1 MPGMLFIS
9 DLHLD
14 PERPAVTA
22 LFLDFLATRARQADA
37 VYILGDLFEAWIGD
51 DDEAPLSLEVMRG
64 IRACVDAGTPVYIM
78 HGNRDFLLG
87 ERFAGQSH
95 ATLLADPACIDLYGT
110 PTLLMHGDLLCTDDT
125 EYLAFR
131 EMGRDG
137 RWQSELLAKPLAVRR
152 EMAAEM
158 RRKSRETNAGK
169 PESIMDVN
177 PEAVRETMARHAV
190 VQLIHGHTHRP
201 GVHDLQIAGQPA
213 RRYVLGDW
221 YDQGSLVA
229 CAQAV
234 AIAAGSPVWLE
245 SFITFRQLK
254 QLRIQ
259 RFVFPEIHQR
269 APVTALVPLTD
280 RQAMAQM
287 PRGRV
292 DVA

>member
-1 MPGMLFIS
+1 MQGTLFIS

-22 LFLDFLATRARQADA
+22 LFLEFLGKRARQADA

-51 DDEAPLSLEVMRG
+51 DDETPLNLEVIHG
-64 IRACVDAGTPVYIM
+64 IRACVDAGTPVFVM

-87 ERFAGQSH
+87 DRFAMQSH
-95 ATLLADPACIDLYGT
+95 CTLLQDPACIDLYGI

-131 EMGRDG
+131 QMVRGSG
-137 RWQSELLAKPLAVRR
+137 WQSELLAKPLAVRR

-158 RRKSRETNAGK
+158 RRNSREKTAGK

-177 PEAVRETMARHAV
+177 PAAVLDVMRQHAV

-201 GVHDLQIAGQPA
+201 GVHTLQIAGQPA

-221 YDQGSLVA
+221 YDHGSMLECCRDGCRLHELV
-229 CAQAV
+229 
-234 AIAAGSPVWLE
+234 L
-245 SFITFRQLK
+245 
-254 QLRIQ
+254 
-259 RFVFPEIHQR
+259 
-269 APVTALVPLTD
+269 
-280 RQAMAQM
+280 
-287 PRGRV
+287 
-292 DVA
+292 

>member
-1 MPGMLFIS
+1 MPGTLFVS

-22 LFLDFLATRARQADA
+22 LFLMFLATRAREADA

-51 DDEAPLSLEVMRG
+51 DDETPLNLEVIQG
-64 IRACVDAGTPVYIM
+64 IRACVDAGTPVFLM

-87 ERFAGQSH
+87 DRFVRQSRCV
-95 ATLLADPACIDLYGT
+95 LLEDPARIDLYGI

-131 EMGRDG
+131 ERVRDG
-137 RWQSELLAKPLAVRR
+137 GWQAELLEKPLAVRR

-158 RRKSRETNAGK
+158 RRSSREKTAGK

-177 PEAVRETMARHAV
+177 AAAVVDAMTQHAV

-201 GVHDLQIAGQPA
+201 GVHALQVAGQPA

-221 YDQGSLVA
+221 YDQGSM
-229 CAQAV
+229 
-234 AIAAGSPVWLE
+234 LE
-245 SFITFRQLK
+245 CDPDGCR
-254 QLRIQ
+254 
-259 RFVFPEIHQR
+259 
-269 APVTALVPLTD
+269 PLEL
-280 RQAMAQM
+280 
-287 PRGRV
+287 GL
-292 DVA
+292 

>member
-1 MPGMLFIS
+1 MAGTLFIA

-22 LFLDFLATRARQADA
+22 LFLEFFATRARQAEA

-51 DDEAPLSLEVMRG
+51 DDESPLNLEVMQG
-64 IRACVDAGTPVYIM
+64 IRVCVEAGTPVYVM

-87 ERFAGQSH
+87 KRFAGKSR
-95 ATLLADPACIDLYGT
+95 ATLLAEPARIDLYGT

-131 EMGRDG
+131 EMVRDSG
-137 RWQSELLAKPLAVRR
+137 WQSDLLAKPLAVRR

-158 RRKSRETNAGK
+158 RRNSRETTAGK

-177 PEAVRETMARHAV
+177 PEAVRDTMAQYAV

-201 GVHDLQIAGQPA
+201 GVHDLRVAGQPA

-221 YDQGSLVA
+221 YDQGSL
-229 CAQAV
+229 
-234 AIAAGSPVWLE
+234 LE
-245 SFITFRQLK
+245 CNRDGCRLHV
-254 QLRIQ
+254 L
-259 RFVFPEIHQR
+259 
-269 APVTALVPLTD
+269 AL
-280 RQAMAQM
+280 
-287 PRGRV
+287 
-292 DVA
+292 

>member
-1 MPGMLFIS
+1 MPGTLFIS

-22 LFLDFLATRARQADA
+22 LFLEFLATRARQADA

-51 DDEAPLSLEVMRG
+51 DDETPLNREVIQG
-64 IRACVDAGTPVYIM
+64 IRACVDAGTPVFVM

-87 ERFAGQSH
+87 ERFAMQSRC
-95 ATLLADPACIDLYGT
+95 TLIADPACIDLYGI

-131 EMGRDG
+131 EMVRASA
-137 RWQSELLAKPLAVRR
+137 WQAELLAKPLLVRR

-158 RRKSRETNAGK
+158 RRNSREKTAGK

-177 PEAVRETMARHAV
+177 PTAVLAAMTRHAV

-201 GVHDLQIAGQPA
+201 GVHSLHVAGQPA

-221 YDQGSLVA
+221 YAQGSM
-229 CAQAV
+229 
-234 AIAAGSPVWLE
+234 LE
-245 SFITFRQLK
+245 CGREGCRLQE
-254 QLRIQ
+254 LR
-259 RFVFPEIHQR
+259 
-269 APVTALVPLTD
+269 L
-280 RQAMAQM
+280 
-287 PRGRV
+287 
-292 DVA
+292 